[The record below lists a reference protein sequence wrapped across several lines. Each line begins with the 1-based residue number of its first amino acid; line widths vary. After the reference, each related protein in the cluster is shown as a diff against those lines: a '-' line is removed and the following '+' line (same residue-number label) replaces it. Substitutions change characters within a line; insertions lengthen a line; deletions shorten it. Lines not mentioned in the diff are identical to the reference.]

1 MTYRI
6 NGKLVTKDE
15 WDASPKVGI
24 TPGKTIMGF
33 VRESFVS
40 PIDGTVIS
48 SAADLRAHEKKHNVI
63 QVGNE
68 YVGVV
73 NDKREE
79 RRQLQSDMGRKVR
92 EAEKNGMRSTDN
104 FQWQ

>member
-6 NGKLVTKDE
+6 NGKLVTKEE
-15 WDASPKVGI
+15 WDTAPKVGI

-40 PIDGTVIS
+40 PIDGSIIRS
-48 SAADLRAHEKKHNVI
+48 GAELRSHEKKHNVI

-68 YVGVV
+68 YVGIV
-73 NDKREE
+73 NEKRAE
-79 RRQLQSDMGRKVR
+79 REQLKSDTRSKVR
-92 EAEKNGMRSTDN
+92 EAEKNGIDGN
-104 FQWQ
+104 FKYL